1 MEEVGV
7 EETAVEDRD
16 PAVHTIRIETVEIV
30 ADIDQEEMI
39 RDPVA
44 ITAGGKLTGTVT
56 ADIGLEEKM
65 KVIAMAVIDQEE
77 AMMINL
83 DRVAIDPEG
92 MISEGVRMVAIDP
105 DAKVE
110 MVAMAAQIRDRAMVT
125 NPAKTA
131 GQEGQEQI
139 QASSFL

>member
-1 MEEVGV
+1 MEETV
-7 EETAVEDRD
+7 VEDRD
-16 PAVHTIRIETVEIV
+16 PPVDIIRIGTAEIV
-30 ADIDQEEMI
+30 EDIGQEEMI
-39 RDPVA
+39 RDPAAMIEDV
-44 ITAGGKLTGTVT
+44 KQMGTVT
-56 ADIGLEEKM
+56 VDIGLEERM
-65 KVIAMAVIDQEE
+65 KAIAMVVTDQEE

>member
-1 MEEVGV
+1 V

-77 AMMINL
+77 AMMINPG
-83 DRVAIDPEG
+83 RVATDPEG
-92 MISEGVRMVAIDP
+92 MIIEEIRTMAIGQDE
-105 DAKVE
+105 KVDIIG
-110 MVAMAAQIRDRAMVT
+110 MAVQIRDRDTVI
-125 NPAKTA
+125 NPEKTA
-131 GQEGQEQI
+131 GQEGQGQI
-139 QASSFL
+139 QTNSFL